1 MSNKIRIESCSLV
14 IRLSFGCAKMGME
27 FKSQDEIDEYTTIL
41 EGAGEC
47 LLYSH
52 NKDSCSPYVR
62 RFGSTKR
69 NKNWSK
75 PTQITKLISNM
86 YQSDGCMMHY
96 AFLRE
101 HSNSF
106 FRIISASIAHLKDA
120 SPFIPFV
127 EDPSSVPSD
136 AIIDEHLLSVFV
148 SSFKNDILGQYLPE
162 TDKYPPTNESML
174 KVPPTLREWKKES
187 NNLMT
192 IITPTEACPKLKQ
205 RCVTN
210 VQYDE
215 VIVLTFQN
223 VENNKEISVC
233 IESPLSMAS
242 TIASVM
248 DLGGVNKD
256 FGLSNFN
263 TDENLSTP
271 MSSASAVETLK
282 FRVLK
287 QNESFYTFCCDK
299 LPIMTVST
307 LVRMKNI
314 HDDYLIVV

>member
-1 MSNKIRIESCSLV
+1 M
-14 IRLSFGCAKMGME
+14 
-27 FKSQDEIDEYTTIL
+27 
-41 EGAGEC
+41 
-47 LLYSH
+47 
-52 NKDSCSPYVR
+52 
-62 RFGSTKR
+62 
-69 NKNWSK
+69 
-75 PTQITKLISNM
+75 
-86 YQSDGCMMHY
+86 
-96 AFLRE
+96 
-101 HSNSF
+101 
-106 FRIISASIAHLKDA
+106 
-120 SPFIPFV
+120 
-127 EDPSSVPSD
+127 
-136 AIIDEHLLSVFV
+136 
-148 SSFKNDILGQYLPE
+148 
-162 TDKYPPTNESML
+162 
-174 KVPPTLREWKKES
+174 
-187 NNLMT
+187 
-192 IITPTEACPKLKQ
+192 
-205 RCVTN
+205 TN
-210 VQYDE
+210 VQNDE